1 MSVFYKYFALFAVA
15 AGLVSSIPVFA
26 QGQDESRFQ
35 EELNERDF
43 DALREYLKSKRTLD
57 IAEKA
62 CNLTISGDVR
72 TEWRHLNEKCRGKS
86 VRGGNA
92 TNRAGLPISR
102 NDFDIECNL
111 RFDYV
116 AERTWAVAHLQYD
129 NSAGVDGNGHPCG
142 NVLKDKSK
150 KKRKHKCDDGLCE
163 KCKTDDFDC
172 FADPEGWHGSGQCNE
187 LCLKKAYMGYNICV
201 EGDSRFD
208 IELGRRGNLYL
219 VFDSKIQFLSRL
231 DGILLKY
238 DSTWES
244 VADWYVH
251 AAGFL
256 VDERVNQFAWI
267 VELGFLGIY
276 DTGFDFKYS
285 FIDWEKHGK
294 NRCFVHNPEGFKFRN
309 SQFTLA
315 YNLDPE
321 YLHTPVKFYGAFIW
335 NHDGQPFYVHC
346 KKVHGKNLAW
356 YTGVL
361 IGEVKKEGDWAVEI
375 IYQVVQAR
383 SIPDDDM
390 AGIGRGNV
398 LDDSFTSL
406 TRRGNTNFRGWR
418 LEGLYAVTDNVT
430 LDAIIEWTK
439 ADDNK
444 IGGSHNFSKFEL
456 EAIYAF

>member
-1 MSVFYKYFALFAVA
+1 MSVFYKYFLLLAVTVGIVSA
-15 AGLVSSIPVFA
+15 ASAFA

-72 TEWRHLNEKCRGKS
+72 TEWRHLNEKCHGKK
-86 VRGGNA
+86 VRGGDA

-142 NVLKDKSK
+142 NILNGKSK
-150 KKRKHKCDDGLCE
+150 KQKKHKCDEGRCE
-163 KCKTDDFDC
+163 KCKTEDFDC
-172 FADPEGWHGSGQCNE
+172 FADPEGWHGSGGCSD

-219 VFDSKIQFLSRL
+219 VFDSKVQFLSRL

-238 DSTWES
+238 DSSWES

-267 VELGFLGIY
+267 TEIGFLGIY

-294 NRCFVHNPEGFKFRN
+294 NRCFAHNPEGFRFMN

-315 YNLDPE
+315 YNLDPQ
-321 YLHTPVKFYGAFIW
+321 YLNRPVKFYGAIIW
-335 NHDGQPFYVHC
+335 NHDGHSFWAHC
-346 KKVHGKNLAW
+346 KKFHGKNLAW

-361 IGEVKKEGDWAVEI
+361 IGEVKKEGDWAVEL

-418 LEGLYAVTDNVT
+418 LEGLYAVTDNIT
-430 LDAIIEWTK
+430 LDTIFEWTK
-439 ADDNK
+439 ADDNN

>member
-1 MSVFYKYFALFAVA
+1 MLFAVA
-15 AGLVSSIPVFA
+15 AGLVSVVA
-26 QGQDESRFQ
+26 TYADEQDGSRFQ

-72 TEWRHLNEKCRGKS
+72 TEWRHMNEKCRGKK
-86 VRGGNA
+86 VRGGNS

-102 NDFDIECNL
+102 NDFDIEANL

-116 AERTWAVAHLQYD
+116 AERTWAVAHVQYD

-142 NVLKDKSK
+142 KFVKEK
-150 KKRKHKCDDGLCE
+150 KKNKKDCTKGKCQE
-163 KCKTDDFDC
+163 CKTESLDC
-172 FADPEGWHGSGQCNE
+172 FADPKGWHGSGACDD

-208 IELGRRGNLYL
+208 VELGRRGNLYL
-219 VFDSKIQFLSRL
+219 VFDSKVQFLSRL
-231 DGILLKY
+231 DGVLLKY
-238 DSTWES
+238 DSSWEN

-251 AAGFL
+251 AAGLL
-256 VDERVNQFAWI
+256 VDERVNQFAWVAEI
-267 VELGFLGIY
+267 GFLDIC

-285 FIDWEKHGK
+285 FIDWQRHGK
-294 NRCFVHNPEGFKFRN
+294 NRCFVHNPEGFKFMN

-321 YLHTPVKFYGAFIW
+321 YLSVPVTVYGAFIW
-335 NHDGQPFYVHC
+335 NHDGHSFTANCHRF
-346 KKVHGKNLAW
+346 KGKNLAW
-356 YTGVL
+356 YAGIL
-361 IGEVKKEGDWAVEI
+361 IGKVRKEGDWAFEV

-383 SIPDDDM
+383 AVPDDDM

-398 LDDSFTSL
+398 LDDSFTSI

-418 LEGLYAVTDNVT
+418 LEGLYALTDNIT
-430 LDAIIEWTK
+430 LDSIIEWSK
-439 ADDNK
+439 ADDRR